1 MRFSS
6 SRIPVMRRSVPGT
19 FGLALLA
26 LGAPLGAQAPAATPA
41 PSGQPTI
48 PLRPL
53 GAVEARSSSSLG
65 NVNQVRALRDGRV
78 FVNDGQRRTV
88 LLLDSALR
96 TERIVSDSLEAPIPY
111 GQRNMGLMPYVDD
124 STLLVDPATLSML
137 VLDRQGALVR
147 VMAAPR
153 SNDLNFLASA
163 NLGTH
168 AFDTQGRL
176 IYRLNQPGGFGG
188 GGGGGGFGGGPP
200 GGMAAMMMGG
210 GGGGGR
216 GGDRGGQQGGGQQGG
231 GQQGGGQQGRG
242 GQQGSDAQRQGQQA
256 RAQIEAVRDDRFPG
270 GGNNNSAT
278 ITVNGERRTRSFND
292 RSLPDSVP
300 ILRANFDTRKVDT
313 VTFMRVTNPRT
324 EVAQTPEGGM
334 QVTLKM
340 NPLPQNDDWA
350 LMGDGSV
357 AVVRV
362 LDYRIDWFKADGTL
376 ERSAPLPFA
385 WKRLTDDDKT
395 RIVDSLKTVA
405 KDLQARL
412 EQMGAGGGGGQG
424 GRGGFR
430 PRFEPTEAEALPDYF
445 PPIRPGTTLA
455 DYDGNLWLL
464 PATSTVA
471 GQLAGM
477 IPPGAAGRVPPGM
490 LPGGMAAANTAGL
503 VYDVVNRA
511 GELVERIQ
519 IPAGR
524 TIAGFGPKGVVYL
537 TAREGNN
544 VFLEKARRTT
554 N

>member
-1 MRFSS
+1 
-6 SRIPVMRRSVPGT
+6 MRRSVPGT
-19 FGLALLA
+19 LGVALLA
-26 LGAPLGAQAPAATPA
+26 LGAPLGAQTATSAPAAQPA
-41 PSGQPTI
+41 I
-48 PLRPL
+48 PLRAL
-53 GAVEARSSSSLG
+53 GAVEARSSASLG

-88 LLLDSALR
+88 LLLDSVLR
-96 TERIVSDSLEAPIPY
+96 TERIVSDSLEAAIPY

-137 VLDRQGALVR
+137 VLDKQGALVR

-188 GGGGGGFGGGPP
+188 GGGGFGGPP
-200 GGMAAMMMGG
+200 GGMAGAMMGAFG

-216 GGDRGGQQGGGQQGG
+216 GGDRGGQGG
-231 GQQGGGQQGRG
+231 QGGGQQGRG
-242 GQQGSDAQRQGQQA
+242 AAPAAGGQTTAAGGQAAAAGGQQGSSTQRQGQQA
-256 RAQIEAVRDDRFPG
+256 RAQIEAVREDRFPG
-270 GGNNNSAT
+270 GGGANSAT

-324 EVAQTPEGGM
+324 EVQQTPEGGM

-430 PRFEPTEAEALPDYF
+430 PRFEPAEPEALPDYF
-445 PPIRPGTTLA
+445 PPVRAGTTLA

-464 PATSTVA
+464 PATSSVA

-477 IPPGAAGRVPPGM
+477 MPPGAAGRMPPGM
-490 LPGGMAAANTAGL
+490 LPGGMAAANAAGL
-503 VYDVVNRA
+503 VYDVVNRS
-511 GELVERIQ
+511 GELVERVQ

-544 VFLEKARRTT
+544 LFLEKVRRTAP
-554 N
+554 